1 LSRHSHPPSPKRRG
15 VSESL
20 LRPNVLQEMIEKA
33 LPESKVQLE
42 KVSAEVATALDK
54 IKTREDR
61 WNNQLEHM
69 TREYRTLRETL
80 SQVCG

>member
-1 LSRHSHPPSPKRRG
+1 
-15 VSESL
+15 
-20 LRPNVLQEMIEKA
+20 MIEKA
-33 LPESKVQLE
+33 LPESKAQLE

-61 WNNQLEHM
+61 WNNQLDHM

-80 SQVCG
+80 AQVSGRSHRPGQRR